1 MDTGDEDE
9 DEDEAVAEARLA
21 DACARLAK
29 PPPVRGARD
38 RTSSALPK
46 VPRKAKGQGSQ
57 RKASSQPAVRYV
69 SSVSMLSPDLLCTAC
84 CPGTAHSCHLA
95 FRWNRSFVSGT
106 GMCLVHQSAITPGH
120 EKALTRQEQRE
131 TRSAR
136 AATDSPVPERRVK
149 RTAKF
154 LGRALKGEK

>member
-1 MDTGDEDE
+1 MHSRLHHLVYLTPHCGLGQVDVDTGDE

-21 DACARLAK
+21 EACARLAK

-69 SSVSMLSPDLLCTAC
+69 ISVSMLGPDLLCTAC
-84 CPGTAHSCHLA
+84 RPGTAYSCHLES
-95 FRWNRSFVSGT
+95 RCDHRFV
-106 GMCLVHQSAITPGH
+106 PGQQPVC
-120 EKALTRQEQRE
+120 ASSINLLSRQ
-131 TRSAR
+131 
-136 AATDSPVPERRVK
+136 DMK
-149 RTAKF
+149 KH
-154 LGRALKGEK
+154 